1 MTTDYTYFSI
11 IDLAVDEAFLQH
23 YLDPDLAS
31 NQFWNNWL
39 IDNPEK
45 RGDWEEA
52 RKLVEAVLLGL
63 TDYTRIYLSEEAEEA
78 LLQRIWATNHSVL
91 PQPNAAQPNAAQPN
105 AAQPNAARP
114 NAAQPNKGKV
124 IPLTIRK
131 QSRVL
136 AACVVLAVLAGGYW
150 LIRHNNTA
158 NSIYDKQV
166 STLQDPLIEKTNS
179 LSEPQLIYLPD
190 SSTVLLF
197 PASKMSYPTTYGNQ
211 IRNIYLSGKADFDV
225 RKNPERP
232 FLVYANEIITKV
244 LGTSFQVSAFEK
256 DADIVVKVQ
265 SGQVSVYQ
273 EKEYVTSDQQHS
285 EKAGVLLLPNQQVV
299 FKRTGEQF
307 NKAIVEN
314 PVLLPATPA
323 GAFVYDETPVLQVLK
338 EIEVA
343 YGVDIVYSDELLQ
356 SCELTANLSEEPLRG
371 KLDILCR
378 SIGATYEIV
387 DAQIIITSKGCKKI

>member
-1 MTTDYTYFSI
+1 MTTDYTHFSI

-23 YLDPDLAS
+23 YLHPDPES

-45 RGDWEEA
+45 RSDWEEA
-52 RKLVEAVLLGL
+52 GKLVEAVLLGL
-63 TDYTRIYLSEEAEEA
+63 TDYTRIYLSEEAEET
-78 LLQRIWATNHSVL
+78 LLQRIWATNHGVM
-91 PQPNAAQPNAAQPN
+91 PRPGAAQPDAAQPDAAQPGAAQPNE
-105 AAQPNAARP
+105 
-114 NAAQPNKGKV
+114 GKV
-124 IPLTIRK
+124 LPLTIWK

-136 AACVVLAVLAGGYW
+136 AACVLLAVLAGGYW
-150 LIRHNNTA
+150 LIRQNNTKS
-158 NSIYDKQV
+158 SIYHKQV
-166 STLQDPLIEKTNS
+166 SKLQDPLIEKTNS

-197 PASKMSYPTTYGNQ
+197 PASKISYAATYGIQ
-211 IRNIYLSGKADFDV
+211 TRNIYLSGKADFDV

-244 LGTSFQVSAFEK
+244 LGTRFQVSAFEK

-273 EKEYVTSDQQHS
+273 EKEYVDSDPQHS

-307 NKAIVEN
+307 NKALVEN
-314 PVLLPATPA
+314 PVLLPAAPI
-323 GAFVYDETPVLQVLK
+323 GAFIYDEAPVLQVLK